1 MAPETGAQAPSSLA
15 FDRAS
20 SFCFARAPLDDGSFG
35 EPKDRLMK
43 GKTVVAT
50 GATSGIGEVAVLA
63 LAGLGARIVFIARD
77 EGRAQATMRKL
88 EAKAPGLDHRVH
100 LANLSSMAEARKVGE
115 AIAKSEPRIDV
126 LINNAGALFS
136 HRRVTPEGLE
146 LTFALNHMAYSVLT
160 EALREKLIASVPARI
175 ISTSSSAHQ
184 GASLDFSD
192 LQSANGYGGYKAYGR
207 SKLANILFTRE
218 LARRL
223 AGTGVTANC
232 LHPGAVATR
241 FGESS
246 GGWVGR
252 LLPVLRLFFISP
264 EKGADTIVYLASS
277 PEVEKTTGEYFVKR
291 KIMEPSAA
299 ARDDAAAKRLWE
311 ASEVLA
317 SSVVRRTDETHVF
330 NREPCDPADPA
341 AP

>member
-1 MAPETGAQAPSSLA
+1 
-15 FDRAS
+15 
-20 SFCFARAPLDDGSFG
+20 
-35 EPKDRLMK
+35 MK
-43 GKTVVAT
+43 GKTIVAT

-77 EGRAQATMRKL
+77 EARAQATMRKL
-88 EAKAPGLDHRVH
+88 EAKAPGLGHRML
-100 LANLSSMAEARKVGE
+100 LADLSSMAETRKVGE
-115 AIAKSEPRIDV
+115 AIAANEPRIDV

-136 HRRVTPEGLE
+136 HRQVTPEGLE
-146 LTFALNHMAYSVLT
+146 LTFALNHMAYFVLT
-160 EALREKLIASVPARI
+160 EALCDRLIASAPARI
-175 ISTSSSAHQ
+175 VSTSSSAHQ

-241 FGESS
+241 FGASS

-264 EKGADTIVYLASS
+264 EQGADTIIYLASS
-277 PEVEKTTGEYFVKR
+277 PEVASTSGGYFVKR
-291 KIMEPSAA
+291 KMTEPTAA
-299 ARDDAAAKRLWE
+299 SQDDAAAKRLWE
-311 ASEVLA
+311 ASETLA
-317 SSVVRRTDETHVF
+317 VGESQKER
-330 NREPCDPADPA
+330 A
-341 AP
+341 AS